1 MNRKHSVRV
10 CTCRRFGRGLEM
22 VHGLLLFPGANKSA
36 APTTGISRYG
46 EDLRGHRLGRN
57 LSAQFLHGKLVQSS
71 HRVTKHVSSGSE
83 DGARLS
89 TAVSLEFS
97 SDITLFVAVIG
108 LVCVL
113 LDFQRLSAKTHSLAP
128 PGERGS
134 QREREKKTHHDTS
147 FINQHTHF
155 GLLS

>member
-57 LSAQFLHGKLVQSS
+57 LSAQFLHGKLVQSLPSKFLQAVKMEHVCQLLDHLSS
-71 HRVTKHVSSGSE
+71 HPISPC
-83 DGARLS
+83 LS
-89 TAVSLEFS
+89 LSL
-97 SDITLFVAVIG
+97 D
-108 LVCVL
+108 LVCVF